1 VVRACEGEKRG
12 KEKKKEKRKREKK
25 WDTCPI
31 ESGWEEIMLSPP
43 SQPCVDTWQGESPFI
58 LKPQLLLITS
68 RPPLY

>member
-1 VVRACEGEKRG
+1 VVQK
-12 KEKKKEKRKREKK
+12 KREKSDGKKEDK
-25 WDTCPI
+25 WDTCPMV
-31 ESGWEEIMLSPP
+31 SGWEDIMLSPP